1 MLPAATVALGIAALA
16 PQGADTPG
24 PNVRLTNPSAVS
36 RVERVRFSMPW
47 PEGAHRELSR
57 VRVGDAVSPCV
68 PLLRWRDGS
77 IALVQVHAL
86 VDVDANA
93 DVTLEVVPV
102 DGGPDA
108 GPAAQMP
115 PVEVE
120 LEDAFGRVF
129 TARFAAAELSRAS
142 TPHVRTAVF
151 RGLFERRD
159 GDGRTAM
166 FGSQLFVTE
175 LDEPRRTEIH
185 LVLDADQGDQEPV
198 VGTARIRRLSVRS
211 TDPGAELRARHGTL
225 RAMPRTA
232 GSSLDLLGPSD
243 AIYVGDRTRQAFLVD
258 LIPSGEAA
266 SAATLPPLEVWPDA
280 AWVRHAGAF
289 GLHGGPGP
297 VAARASDGA
306 PAEPWWKRL
315 DGGPFGGLMEPRDL
329 THTAF
334 GWPPSALHGLVARGS
349 YQRLEEARASVL
361 QGGLRP
367 AAAIELRAPAATESM
382 REGLSASARAR
393 PHGFVAFDYEHV
405 TADLPFDVYWWT
417 GDPFAHDQLRRLG
430 ESIPRLL
437 ASPVFRTSR
446 GEGACLRAGVA
457 AARATGDGDLLERL
471 VTHTREVLAPLVGP
485 DDPRRAHALAQP
497 PDVRAL
503 GPQHPFDV
511 PWQMGLLV
519 HGLHALWAATGDE
532 TSRALALRIAN
543 RLAGPCWLTE
553 EGLAGFVSARDPNV
567 RAVSPAGVGGANG
580 IAIGAFT
587 LAAEMAE
594 DDASR
599 SLFEDRARRMVDR
612 SNGEQGPAWATEL
625 WRDRR
630 AGSLRRN

>member
-1 MLPAATVALGIAALA
+1 MLLAVTVALGLAAVA
-16 PQGADTPG
+16 PQGADAPS
-24 PNVRLTNPSAVS
+24 PKLRLTNPAAVS

-47 PEGAHRELSR
+47 PKGAHRELAR

-68 PLLRWRDGS
+68 PLLRWDDGS
-77 IALVQVHAL
+77 VALVQVHAL
-86 VDVDANA
+86 VDVEANA
-93 DVTLEVVPV
+93 EVTLAVVPV
-102 DGGPDA
+102 EGGPDA

-120 LEDAFGRVF
+120 LEDAFGRVY
-129 TARFAAAELSRAS
+129 TARFAAVESARAS
-142 TPHVRTAVF
+142 TPHVRTAAF
-151 RGLFERRD
+151 RGLFERSD

-166 FGSQLFVTE
+166 FGAQLFVTE
-175 LDEPRRTEIH
+175 LDEPQRTELH
-185 LVLDADQGDQEPV
+185 LVLDADQGDDAPV

-211 TDPGAELRARHGTL
+211 TDPESELRARHGTL
-225 RAMPRTA
+225 LAMARTA

-243 AIYVGDRTRQAFLVD
+243 AIYVGDRTRQAFLID
-258 LIPSGEAA
+258 LIPAGGTDPAA
-266 SAATLPPLEVWPDA
+266 ALPPLEVWPDA
-280 AWVRHAGAF
+280 AWVRHVRAF

-297 VAARASDGA
+297 VAARAADGV
-306 PAEPWWKRL
+306 PAEPWWRRL

-329 THTAF
+329 THTAY
-334 GWPPSALHGLVARGS
+334 GWPPSALHALVARGS
-349 YQRLEEARASVL
+349 YQHLEEARASVL

-367 AAAIELRAPAATESM
+367 AAGFEPRAPAATEAM
-382 REGLSASARAR
+382 REGLSASARVR

-417 GDPFAHDQLRRLG
+417 GDPFALEQLRRLG

-437 ASPVFRTSR
+437 ASPAFRTSR

-457 AARATGDGDLLERL
+457 AARATGDGELLARL
-471 VTHTREVLAPLVGP
+471 VAHTHEVLAPLIGA
-485 DDPRRAHALAQP
+485 DDPRRAHAVAQT

-519 HGLHALWAATGDE
+519 HGLHALWVATGDAE
-532 TSRALALRIAN
+532 SRALALRVAH
-543 RLAGPCWLTE
+543 RMAGPCWLQDD
-553 EGLAGFVSARDPNV
+553 GLAGFVSARDPNV
-567 RAVSPAGVGGANG
+567 RAPSPADIGGALG

-587 LAAEMAE
+587 LAGEMAD

-599 SLFEDRARRMVDR
+599 SLFLDRARRMVDQSDEER
-612 SNGEQGPAWATEL
+612 SPSWATEL

-630 AGSLRRN
+630 AGAPRRN